1 VADIPGLIEGAHEGK
16 GLGVQ
21 FLRHIERTAFLL
33 HLIDVSE
40 WAPEDPVVAFETL
53 RRELSAYDPELT
65 KRPFAVVPTKID
77 VIGTSE
83 RLAQL
88 QTYCRLN
95 DYPCLPIS
103 AAANKRLDELII
115 YLGKQVE
122 RLRKTPCE
130 TSS

>member
-1 VADIPGLIEGAHEGK
+1 
-16 GLGVQ
+16 
-21 FLRHIERTAFLL
+21 
-33 HLIDVSE
+33 LIDVSE
-40 WAPEDPVVAFETL
+40 WAPDDPVVAFETL
-53 RRELSAYDPELT
+53 RRELSAYDLELT

-83 RLAQL
+83 RLVQL

-103 AAANKRLDELII
+103 AAANRGLDDLVT